1 MSTMVFTKDTL
12 TLLSQYD
19 SSALTDDQFALLV
32 RIAISRLQALL
43 CDSTID
49 ASSLEEALAPLLA
62 DLVSDI
68 ANNNPANVDVQS
80 ETAEN
85 YSYSRRSGVSSNSL
99 DRLQDKYADV
109 IREFSKC
116 ENADGEIENA
126 THNPLWTPD
135 YYKEILQ

>member
-1 MSTMVFTKDTL
+1 MSTMVFTKETL
-12 TLLSQYD
+12 ALLSQYD

-32 RIAISRLQALL
+32 RIAVSRLQVLL
-43 CDSTID
+43 CDNTID

-116 ENADGEIENA
+116 ENKDGGIENA
-126 THNPLWTPD
+126 THNQLWTPD

>member
-1 MSTMVFTKDTL
+1 MSTMVFTKETL

-19 SSALTDDQFALLV
+19 SSAMTDNQFALLV

-43 CDSTID
+43 CDNTID
-49 ASSLEEALAPLLA
+49 ANGLEEALAPLLA

-68 ANNNPANVDVQS
+68 ASNNPANVDVQS

-109 IREFSKC
+109 ISKFSKC
-116 ENADGEIENA
+116 ENKDGGIESA
-126 THNPLWTPD
+126 SQNPLWTPD
-135 YYKEILQ
+135 YYREILQ